1 MKRTH
6 TRREE
11 EGTYDCAIDIV
22 QYVERSEELVFGREA
37 RAEGTGT
44 RIRRRME
51 LGWEGED
58 NEQ

>member
-6 TRREE
+6 TRCEE
-11 EGTYDCAIDIV
+11 EGTYDCAIDIM
-22 QYVERSEELVFGREA
+22 QYVERSEEFVFGREA
-37 RAEGTGT
+37 RAEDTGT